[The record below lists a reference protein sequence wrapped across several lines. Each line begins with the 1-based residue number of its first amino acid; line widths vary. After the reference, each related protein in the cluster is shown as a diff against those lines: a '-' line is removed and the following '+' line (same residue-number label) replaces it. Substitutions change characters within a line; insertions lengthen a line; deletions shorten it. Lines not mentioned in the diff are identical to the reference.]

1 MKCKFWKK
9 CENYQKDSETC
20 NKNAGGYYPDG
31 IGMRVAGCY
40 IEMERQKENDKKNKQ
55 NNQID

>member
-31 IGMRVAGCY
+31 FGLRVGGCY
-40 IEMERQKENDKKNKQ
+40 IEMERQKENDK
-55 NNQID
+55 